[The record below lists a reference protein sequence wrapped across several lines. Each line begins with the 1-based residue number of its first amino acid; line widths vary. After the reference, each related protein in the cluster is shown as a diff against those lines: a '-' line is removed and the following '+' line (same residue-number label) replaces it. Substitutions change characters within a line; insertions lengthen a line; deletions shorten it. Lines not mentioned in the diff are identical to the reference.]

1 MSSEAAVSYAALILA
16 DAEIE
21 ISSEKLLALTKA
33 AGAEVDSIWANVF
46 AKAVEGKDL
55 KELLFAFGAAGPAAS
70 AGPAAAA
77 GESGAAAAAVEEEE
91 EAEESDEDM
100 GMGLFD

>member
-33 AGAEVDSIWANVF
+33 AGAEVDSVSIV
-46 AKAVEGKDL
+46 V
-55 KELLFAFGAAGPAAS
+55 AF
-70 AGPAAAA
+70 
-77 GESGAAAAAVEEEE
+77 
-91 EAEESDEDM
+91 
-100 GMGLFD
+100 